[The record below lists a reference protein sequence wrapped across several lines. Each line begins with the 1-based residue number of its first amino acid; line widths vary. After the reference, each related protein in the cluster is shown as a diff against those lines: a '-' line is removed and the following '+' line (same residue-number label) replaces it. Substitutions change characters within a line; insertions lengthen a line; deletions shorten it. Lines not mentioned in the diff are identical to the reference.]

1 MKDFYR
7 FLFYKLYRAAK
18 TQEESVYLNVA
29 FIFLTLL
36 FELFHLLLFAFPLK
50 YFGININ
57 INPKL
62 SSILILVIGSLFNYL
77 FFINNNRIE
86 KINAYYQKKELNVTK
101 GDLTIIAYVTIL
113 WVVLFLESLYY
124 MIYLK

>member
-29 FIFLTLL
+29 FIFLALL
-36 FELFHLLLFAFPLK
+36 FELFHLLLFAVPLK

-57 INPKL
+57 PKL
-62 SSILILVIGSLFNYL
+62 CSILILVIGSLFNYL

-86 KINAYYQKKELNVTK
+86 KINEYYQKKELNVTK

-113 WVVLFLESLYY
+113 WVVLFLEFLYY